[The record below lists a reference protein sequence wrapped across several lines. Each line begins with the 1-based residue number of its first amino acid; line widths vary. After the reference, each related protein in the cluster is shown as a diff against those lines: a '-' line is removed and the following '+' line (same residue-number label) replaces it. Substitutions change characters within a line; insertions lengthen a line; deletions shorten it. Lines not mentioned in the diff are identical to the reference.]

1 MTVSCKY
8 SDESEDSSQRSRSD
22 SPPEVKQEKEPKIIK
37 TTLSQAM
44 MNSNLYQ
51 SLPKYIFQ
59 SEHAPLERVKD
70 ILNEVK
76 EQQNRES
83 QDIHTVG
90 SGDYGEVSEY
100 PIEMYEHQQH
110 AIERHMSIK

>member
-1 MTVSCKY
+1 LPIVSCKY
-8 SDESEDSSQRSRSD
+8 SDESEEDSQRSRSD
-22 SPPEVKQEKEPKIIK
+22 SPPEVIKEKEPAFIK

-83 QDIHTVG
+83 DIINTTTN
-90 SGDYGEVSEY
+90 GDYEVSEY